1 MLAASMAG
9 TVACALPVFLVGAV
23 AVQMRDS
30 LHFGAGTLGV
40 VVGLYYVGAAVSSV
54 SLGHLVEAVGAL
66 RTMRVACMVSAAV
79 LALIA
84 GIAHSVLAL
93 AVLLVVAG
101 VSSAA
106 MQPAANTYLTRRMR
120 EDRQGVAFG
129 VKQSAVPLT
138 TALAGLAVP
147 AVALTVGWRWAFALA
162 AVVAAVVAV
171 VLPRPSLSL
180 SARRA
185 ASTPRP
191 ARSGAAELW
200 VMAAAFGLG
209 LAAAGSLTA
218 FLASSVVAAGA
229 GRGAAGLLVGAGGA
243 AAVVGRVAI
252 GWYADRRGGD
262 HLPVVAAMLGVG
274 AAGYLAL
281 AAASARG
288 ATWAFLPVV
297 VVVFGV
303 GWGWNGLFNFAVV
316 RYHPERPGWAT
327 GVTQTGGRLG
337 GVVGPLLFGQIAGH
351 ASYAVAWSAA
361 AGACVLGSAI
371 MLAGRRMAVRRMD
384 PGGGAEVA
392 QKV

>member
-1 MLAASMAG
+1 MAG

-30 LHFGAGTLGV
+30 LRFGAGTLGL
-40 VVGLYYVGAAVSSV
+40 VVGLYYVGAALSSV
-54 SLGHLVEAVGAL
+54 SLGHLVEEVGAL
-66 RTMRVACMVSAAV
+66 RTMRVACVVSAAV

-84 GIAHSVLAL
+84 GAVHSVVAL

-147 AVALTVGWRWAFALA
+147 TLALTVGWRWAFALA
-162 AVVAAVVAV
+162 AAVSAMVAV
-171 VLPRPSLSL
+171 VLPRPTQSLA
-180 SARRA
+180 ARRA
-185 ASTPRP
+185 ASTPRAP
-191 ARSGAAELW
+191 RPGARELW
-200 VMAAAFGLG
+200 VMAAGFGLG

-229 GRGAAGLLVGAGGA
+229 GRGSAGLLVGAGGA
-243 AAVVGRVAI
+243 AAIVGRVTV

-262 HLPVVAAMLGVG
+262 HLPVVAAMLAVG
-274 AAGYLAL
+274 AVGYLAL
-281 AAASARG
+281 AVASAER
-288 ATWAFLPVV
+288 ATWVFLPVV
-297 VVVFGV
+297 VVVFGI

-327 GVTQTGGRLG
+327 GVTQTGGRMG

-351 ASYAVAWSAA
+351 ASYAVAWSVA
-361 AGACVLGSAI
+361 AGACVMGSAI
-371 MLAGRRMAVRRMD
+371 MLAGRWMALRRGD
-384 PGGGAEVA
+384 PAGTAEAA